1 MTVRRTHPRRVAA
14 AAAALLCPAALAAC
28 QGGNAQTTTAEPT
41 KATSMSGFENPVYA
55 ANFPDPQVI
64 ATEDGYLAIA
74 TKGNGM
80 NVQTLTSKDMVRWD
94 QGVDA
99 LPTLPKWSSSG
110 KVWAPEIIR
119 WTDGTWRLHYTTKG
133 PDPQWQCVSV
143 ATSKYPQGPFV
154 DTSSKPLVCESSEGG
169 SIDQSPF
176 IDSSGKAWLYWKN
189 DGNAI
194 GVDTWIRVQAL
205 DATGK
210 AVIGKP
216 TNLLQ
221 QDLPWEGHLVE
232 APAVVEVDGTFHMF
246 YSGNDFGS
254 DKYAVGHAVATSPT
268 GPFTKDPEP
277 VVVTNDVAAGPGHCQ
292 LLKVHGQWWMV
303 YHAWEPGAVGD
314 EATGRQMWLSKVTF
328 AGRQATVEPP
338 TRQHPQLP

>member
-1 MTVRRTHPRRVAA
+1 M
-14 AAAALLCPAALAAC
+14 
-28 QGGNAQTTTAEPT
+28 
-41 KATSMSGFENPVYA
+41 
-55 ANFPDPQVI
+55 
-64 ATEDGYLAIA
+64 
-74 TKGNGM
+74 
-80 NVQTLTSKDMVRWD
+80 
-94 QGVDA
+94 
-99 LPTLPKWSSSG
+99 
-110 KVWAPEIIR
+110 
-119 WTDGTWRLHYTTKG
+119 
-133 PDPQWQCVSV
+133 
-143 ATSKYPQGPFV
+143 
-154 DTSSKPLVCESSEGG
+154 CESSEGG